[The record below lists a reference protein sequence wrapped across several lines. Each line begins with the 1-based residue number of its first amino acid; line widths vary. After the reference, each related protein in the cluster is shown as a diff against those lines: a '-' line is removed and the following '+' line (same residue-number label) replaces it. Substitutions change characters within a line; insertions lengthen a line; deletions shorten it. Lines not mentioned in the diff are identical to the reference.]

1 MADDSSEYERG
12 HLAGEI
18 SARLAGHDA
27 HFAAING
34 SIDKLGAS
42 VEQLNTGIQRLV
54 ERDAARDARWTPL
67 QKVVA
72 SVGAALTTV
81 ASVTGAIIVFA
92 RH

>member
-12 HLAGEI
+12 HLAGEV

-34 SIDKLGAS
+34 SIDRLGVA

-54 ERDAARDARWTPL
+54 ERDLARDVRWTPL
-67 QKVVA
+67 QKVIA
-72 SVGAALTTV
+72 SIGAALTAV
-81 ASVTGAIIVFA
+81 ASITGAIVVVA
-92 RH
+92 HH